1 MNSPASSIPSPQD
14 AAVLRVQGLV
24 AGYVKGMPIVKGASL
39 QVAAGEL
46 VAIIGPNG
54 AGKSTLMKAIA
65 GLVTAE
71 SGQIALRSAS
81 LLGLSPDQIM
91 RAGLGFV
98 PQTGNVFATL
108 TIHENLRVGGYLLGA
123 ELAQRLERAYTMFP
137 ALAAKRRDKARTLS
151 GGQRQMLAIARAL
164 MTDPSVLMLDE
175 PSAGL
180 APMMVQEVFESLHR
194 LSRQGVSVLMV
205 EQNAKGALQHSD
217 RAYIL
222 VEGGNHLE
230 GPAQALLHDPA
241 VGAAFLGQGRRREA
255 A

>member
-1 MNSPASSIPSPQD
+1 
-14 AAVLRVQGLV
+14 
-24 AGYVKGMPIVKGASL
+24 
-39 QVAAGEL
+39 
-46 VAIIGPNG
+46 
-54 AGKSTLMKAIA
+54 
-65 GLVTAE
+65 
-71 SGQIALRSAS
+71 
-81 LLGLSPDQIM
+81 
-91 RAGLGFV
+91 V

-180 APMMVQEVFESLHR
+180 APMMVQEVFESLQS

-205 EQNAKGALQHSD
+205 EQNAKGALRHSD

-222 VEGGNHLE
+222 VEGCNHLE